1 MSKYV
6 KNLVSDHLRKRLEG
20 VQDALMVNVVGLP
33 ATVDNR
39 LRGHLEAKRINL
51 LVVKNS
57 LAARAT
63 AGTPLGPMFEGVGGT
78 AAICWG
84 SEDIVS
90 LAKEIAR
97 IAADKEFPAFQA
109 RGGVMD
115 GERLSA
121 EQVLAV
127 SKWPSRDEQLS
138 LLMGQI
144 LSPGATLAAQIC
156 GPGGALASQVAQKA
170 EEPEAEAAS

>member
-6 KNLVSDHLRKRLEG
+6 KNLVSEHLRRRLEG

-33 ATVDNR
+33 ATADNR
-39 LRGHLEAKRINL
+39 LRGELEAKRINL

-57 LAARAT
+57 LASRAVV
-63 AGTPLGPMFEGVGGT
+63 GTPLAPMFEGVTGT

-84 SEDIVS
+84 EEDIVG

-97 IAADKEFPAFQA
+97 LAANKEYAAFEA

-127 SKWPSRDEQLS
+127 SKWPSRAEQLS
-138 LLMGQI
+138 LLVGQI
-144 LSPGATLAAQIC
+144 LSPGATLAAQLS

-170 EEPEAEAAS
+170 EEPEADEAS